1 MKLTYTQVIASLL
14 MLAPF
19 IQSLFG
25 IDLGT
30 IVPLIE
36 VVIGSA
42 VAIFERYS
50 ISSFSWT
57 SSTLYAVLIALAT
70 SISAAGGVDFGGEVL
85 PHINEAITAVMALF
99 SLLGINNARLKK

>member
-1 MKLTYTQVIASLL
+1 MKVTYTQFIAALM

-19 IQSLFG
+19 LQSVFG

-30 IVPLIE
+30 AIPLVE
-36 VVIGSA
+36 VIIGSGL
-42 VAIFERYS
+42 AIFERYS
-50 ISSFSWT
+50 ISSFNWT

-70 SISAAGGVDFGGEVL
+70 SLSAAGGVDFGGEVL

-99 SLLGINNARLKK
+99 TLLGINNARLKK